1 MERNLDDLGRLV
13 IPIEYRKQLGLEN
26 GDPVRIELKGKKI
39 IVSNPKNDFDVEEY
53 IRSEL
58 TKLTGKNELTIGAR
72 EMCLRILEKIEGS
85 EK

>member
-1 MERNLDDLGRLV
+1 MERNIDDLGRLCL
-13 IPIEYRKQLGLEN
+13 PIEYRKQLGLEN
-26 GDPVRIELKGKKI
+26 GDSVRIELKGKKI

-53 IRSEL
+53 IRGEL

-85 EK
+85 EE